1 MKTDKTDW
9 KARILSTVAHGDLLV
24 GAGAGT
30 GLSAKC
36 AEAGGA
42 DLIIIYNSGRFRMA
56 GRGSL
61 AGMMPYGDANAIV
74 VDMAREVLPIVRH
87 TPVLAGVCGTDPF
100 RLMDSFLRELRDMG
114 FAGVQNFPTVGLID
128 GMFRLNLEETGM
140 GFSLEIEMIA
150 RAHELGLLTCP
161 YVFDEQQAR
170 EMARAGADLVVA
182 HAGLTTKG
190 SIGAQS
196 AMTLEEAGAFVRRII
211 DAGKRE
217 RDDLLVLCHGGPIA
231 EPQDVAWIVEQTT
244 GLHGFFGASSI
255 ERLATEVAITE
266 QTRGFKS
273 LRAVRKRVTQVAR
286 DGLGRTAANEE

>member
-1 MKTDKTDW
+1 MNTANPDW
-9 KARILSTVAHGDLLV
+9 KTKLRSIAARGELIV

-61 AGMMPYGDANAIV
+61 AGLMPYGDANAIV
-74 VDMAREVLPIVRH
+74 LDMAREVLPIVRQ

-100 RLMDSFLRELRDMG
+100 RLMDPFLRELRAMG

-140 GFSLEIEMIA
+140 GFSGEIEMIA
-150 RAHELGLLTCP
+150 RAHELELLTCP
-161 YVFDEQQAR
+161 YVFDEDQAR
-170 EMARAGADLVVA
+170 AMARAGADLLVA

-190 SIGAQS
+190 SIGARS
-196 AMTLEEAGAFVRRII
+196 AMTLEEAAAFVQRIVE
-211 DAGKRE
+211 AGKNE
-217 RDDLLVLCHGGPIA
+217 RGDVLVICHGGPIA
-231 EPQDVAWIVEQTT
+231 EPEDAAWIVEHTR
-244 GLHGFFGASSI
+244 GLDGFFGASSI
-255 ERLATEVAITE
+255 ERLATEVAITQ
-266 QTRGFKS
+266 QTRRFKS
-273 LRAVRKRVTQVAR
+273 LRPARKPVQVGGR
-286 DGLGRTAANEE
+286 DGGT